1 VAAKIRREL
10 RTDVDMIHGKYG
22 EFQVLVD
29 GNVVIGGG
37 SLTFLGVLPAQPQ
50 IVEAVKTAL
59 SS

>member
-1 VAAKIRREL
+1 
-10 RTDVDMIHGKYG
+10 MIHGKYG

>member
-1 VAAKIRREL
+1 M
-10 RTDVDMIHGKYG
+10 DVDMIHGKYG

-29 GNVVIGGG
+29 GNAVMGGG
-37 SLTFLGVLPAQPQ
+37 TLTFLGVLPSQTQ